1 MKKNIIRKYFS
12 ILFIITLVL
21 ATGAPAFASGY
32 PDQDDNEKM
41 WFQTNN
47 DEDEDEDEGVLAFN
61 IQGYVGGTLTQTTY
75 DNLGYLV
82 YLKDGEGEATSVG
95 TGPNGVERIIGELGF
110 TNRLTFVNG
119 GLYVKVE
126 YIVRNTT
133 STPKSISIATTS
145 DTEIGDEDDAPMA
158 IIDEST
164 INMRD
169 GDVAQFNVICRNAYG
184 VTDVDTM
191 WIGYYSEQKDKMFDN
206 GPTTLEG
213 TDSGLAF
220 SWKDEPL
227 PANGTKTFSVLYGVG
242 SANDAPVL
250 TLGDIPATVTP
261 GQVLT
266 ISATVTDEE
275 NTTGTKVYYVLD
287 NGEPV
292 LFYTFEGAPGQFSK
306 VLSLPTGDSFLG
318 EHIIMFYAEDT
329 GGALSRARN
338 DELTANEAALDDSAD
353 TGDRSYM
360 GFALMAAVIGM
371 SGMAIVSRKGQ
382 KTNS

>member
-12 ILFIITLVL
+12 ILFILTLVL
-21 ATGAPAFASGY
+21 ATGAPALASGY

-41 WFQTNN
+41 WFETNYEES
-47 DEDEDEDEGVLAFN
+47 DDEGAFDFN
-61 IQGYVGGTLTQTTY
+61 IQGYVEGDLTQTTY
-75 DNLGYLV
+75 DNYGYKV
-82 YLKDGEGEATSVG
+82 YLKDGEGEATNVG
-95 TGPNGVERIIGELGF
+95 TGPNGVERTIGELGF

-133 STPKSISIATTS
+133 ATPKTISIATTS
-145 DTEIGDEDDAPMA
+145 DTQIGEEDDAPIE
-158 IIDEST
+158 IIDEAS
-164 INMRD
+164 IVMSD
-169 GDVAQFNVICRNAYG
+169 GDVAQFNIICRNAYG

-191 WIGYYSEQKDKMFDN
+191 WIGDYEGQIAYMFDN
-206 GPTTLEG
+206 GPTTLEDG

-220 SWKDEPL
+220 SWKDETL
-227 PANGTKTFSVLYGVG
+227 PANGTKTFSVLFGVG
-242 SANDAPVL
+242 GINVAPVL
-250 TLGDIPATVTP
+250 TLGDLPATVTP

-266 ISATVTDEE
+266 ITGTVSDEE

-292 LFYTFEGAPGQFSK
+292 LFFTFEGAPGQFSK
-306 VLSLPTGDSFLG
+306 VLTLPTGDSFLG

-353 TGDRSYM
+353 TRDRSYM